1 MYLTKYEPY
10 VRLNKLQRDIDR
22 LLGSDVYK
30 DDDTNF
36 AINAWSPAVD
46 IKEEETRYVLHADIP
61 GVDPKDI
68 EVTLDNGILTVKGH
82 KETETK
88 KEADKYQRV
97 ERFSGQFIRRFTL
110 PDTVNGDAVTAK
122 TDKGVLEISIPKAE
136 KGVSK
141 RIEVK

>member
-1 MYLTKYEPY
+1 MYVTKYEPY

-22 LLGSDVYK
+22 LLGCDVYK
-30 DDDTNF
+30 DDDINF

-46 IKEEETRYVLHADIP
+46 IKEEESRYVLHADIP

-88 KEADKYQRV
+88 KDADKYQRV

-122 TDKGVLEISIPKAE
+122 IDKGVLEITIPKAE